1 MFFDVLGY
9 EISKYSIKINFDL
22 LETNIINI
30 FILIIILIYLG
41 RKFLG
46 SILINRQNR
55 VITSIRESEER
66 LEKSTIRL
74 SEAKNQLSSA
84 QIIINQIKQEAKNT
98 ASSVKESILKQGKTD
113 IERLLLNTRNY
124 IYNTE
129 LQIKKQ
135 IKQQIAALA
144 LQKVQSKLK
153 DELDNNIQQKI
164 IDQSLAMLTIRNK

>member
-1 MFFDVLGY
+1 MFFDLLGY
-9 EISKYSIKINFDL
+9 EDSKYPIKINFDL
-22 LETNIINI
+22 LETNVINI

-41 RKFLG
+41 RQFLG

-55 VITSIRESEER
+55 VIASIRESEER

-74 SEAKNQLSSA
+74 NEAKNQLNSA
-84 QIIINQIKQEAKNT
+84 QIIINQIKEEAKNT
-98 ASSVKESILKQGKTD
+98 AGKVKESILKQGKTD
-113 IERLLLNTRNY
+113 IERLLLNTKNY

-129 LQIKKQ
+129 LQIQKQ

-164 IDQSLAMLTIRNK
+164 IDQSIAMLTIRNK

>member
-9 EISKYSIKINFDL
+9 ENSQSSIKINLDL

-74 SEAKNQLSSA
+74 NEAKNQLSSA

-98 ASSVKESILKQGKTD
+98 AANVKESILKQGKTD
-113 IERLLLNTRNY
+113 IERLLLNTKNY

>member
-1 MFFDVLGY
+1 MFFDVIGY
-9 EISKYSIKINFDL
+9 ETSTSLIKINFDL

-30 FILIIILIYLG
+30 SILIVILIYLG

-46 SILINRQNR
+46 NILIDRQNR
-55 VITSIRESEER
+55 VISSIRESEER

-74 SEAKNQLSSA
+74 NEAKNQLSSA
-84 QIIINQIKQEAKNT
+84 QVIIHQIKEEANNT
-98 ASSVKESILKQGKTD
+98 AANVKESILKQGKTD
-113 IERLLLNTRNY
+113 IERLLLNTKNY

-144 LQKVQSKLK
+144 LQKVQNKLK
-153 DELDNNIQQKI
+153 NDLDNNIQQRI

>member
-1 MFFDVLGY
+1 MFFDLLGY
-9 EISKYSIKINFDL
+9 EDSKYPIKINFDL
-22 LETNIINI
+22 LETNVINI

-41 RKFLG
+41 RQFLG

-55 VITSIRESEER
+55 VIASIRESEER

-74 SEAKNQLSSA
+74 NEAKNQLNSA
-84 QIIINQIKQEAKNT
+84 QIIINQIKEEAKNT
-98 ASSVKESILKQGKTD
+98 AAKVKESILKQGKTD
-113 IERLLLNTRNY
+113 IERLLLNTKNY

-129 LQIKKQ
+129 LQIQKQ

-164 IDQSLAMLTIRNK
+164 IDQSIAMLTIRNK

>member
-9 EISKYSIKINFDL
+9 ENSQSSIKINLDL

-74 SEAKNQLSSA
+74 NEAKNQLSSA

-98 ASSVKESILKQGKTD
+98 AANVKESILKQGKTD
-113 IERLLLNTRNY
+113 IERLLLNTKNY

-153 DELDNNIQQKI
+153 DELDNNIQQK
-164 IDQSLAMLTIRNK
+164 NY

>member
-30 FILIIILIYLG
+30 FILIIMLIYLG

-113 IERLLLNTRNY
+113 IERLLLNTKNY

-153 DELDNNIQQKI
+153 DELDNNLQQKI

>member
-9 EISKYSIKINFDL
+9 ENSQSSIKINLDL

-46 SILINRQNR
+46 NILINRQNR

-74 SEAKNQLSSA
+74 NEAKNQLSSA

-98 ASSVKESILKQGKTD
+98 AANVKESILKQGKTD
-113 IERLLLNTRNY
+113 IERLLLNTKNY